1 MSTIQ
6 PNVTGRKTLLRR
18 TQAAQYVVENYGF
31 PLAAKTLAKMA
42 VTGGGPPFRR
52 AGRFPLYDPNDLDR
66 WAEEKIGPL
75 QASTS
80 ATVLPTT
87 DEKLSGAV

>member
-1 MSTIQ
+1 MFTLQ
-6 PNVTGRKTLLRR
+6 PNVTCRKPLLRR

-52 AGRFPLYDPNDLDR
+52 AGRFPLYDTDDLDA
-66 WAEEKIGPL
+66 WAARKIGPL
-75 QASTS
+75 QASS
-80 ATVLPTT
+80 SQREA
-87 DEKLSGAV
+87 